1 MGEWPRIGLADLFEI
16 RSGLSKKADQFGQGY
31 PFLSFKDVF
40 NNYFVP
46 EQLKQLVMTSEK
58 EQEAFSVRRGD
69 VFLTRTSETVD
80 ELGMSCVALRDYPKA
95 TFNGF
100 TKRLRPKKAEKL
112 YPEFVGFYL
121 RSPDFRQEILA
132 FSNLMSTRAS
142 LNNEMISRLKIP
154 LPPLPE
160 QRAIAAVLSA
170 LDDKIALNR
179 RMNET
184 LEGLA
189 RALFKDWFVDF
200 GPTRAKASG
209 AKPDLPPET
218 LSLFPDR
225 LDDNGLPEGWEMGTL
240 ADIAQSPR
248 RGVKPAD
255 VAEDTPYI
263 GLEHM
268 PRRSIALSDWDG
280 AGKVSSNKS
289 RFRKGEFLFGK
300 LRPYFHKV
308 GVTAVDGICSTDI
321 VVVTPKAEEWA
332 ALTLAC
338 ISSDNFVEYT
348 NAGSTGTKMP
358 RTSWKIMG
366 AYEMC
371 IPPRELAQAYQTLV
385 GPMIE
390 KIIENIHQS
399 RTLAQTR
406 DLLLPKLMSGALRVG
421 AAEKIVEG
429 AL

>member
-1 MGEWPRIGLADLFEI
+1 MGEWSSKALGEVCAFKAGDAFKKELQGRAVGEVPFIKVSDLNLSGNEISITVSNNWISKEEAEKKYTIHPVGSTVFAKIGVALTYNRRRKITRPTVIDNNMMSAVAKDVSPEWLYYLLCTVDFNTVS
-16 RSGLSKKADQFGQGY
+16 SGSAL
-31 PFLSFKDVF
+31 PFL
-40 NNYFVP
+40 
-46 EQLKQLVMTSEK
+46 T
-58 EQEAFSVRRGD
+58 VRD
-69 VFLTRTSETVD
+69 LS
-80 ELGMSCVALRDYPKA
+80 
-95 TFNGF
+95 
-100 TKRLRPKKAEKL
+100 
-112 YPEFVGFYL
+112 
-121 RSPDFRQEILA
+121 Q
-132 FSNLMSTRAS
+132 
-142 LNNEMISRLKIP
+142 IP
-154 LPPLPE
+154 IHAPPLPE
-160 QRAIAAVLSA
+160 QRAIAAVLCA

-225 LDDNGLPEGWEMGTL
+225 LDDNGLPEGWEMGAL

-255 VAEDTPYI
+255 VGEDTPYI

-268 PRRSIALSDWDG
+268 PRRSIALTDWDG
-280 AGKVSSNKS
+280 AAKVSSNKS

-308 GVTAVDGICSTDI
+308 GVAAVDGICSTDI

-338 ISSDNFVEYT
+338 ISSDDFVEYT

-371 IPPRELAQAYQTLV
+371 IPHRELAQAYQTLV

-421 AAEKIVEG
+421 AAEEIVEG